1 MSKETLKRITKE
13 TVINIT
19 IDIDGTGD
27 NDIDTGIGFFNHMLE
42 ALSKH
47 SGIDMY
53 IKAEGDVDVDYHH
66 TVEDV
71 GIVLGTLIKNALKKR
86 GFNRYGYAVIPMD
99 EALVLSSID
108 ICNRCFLNFDCQLI
122 GNIGNFDTEL
132 IEEFFRALSSNLR
145 AVLHIKQLYGTNKH
159 HIAEAIFKSAAY
171 SLKSAVAQNKEVPS
185 TKGML

>member
-1 MSKETLKRITKE
+1 MKETIKRITKE

-19 IDIDGTGD
+19 IDIDGNGN

-53 IKAEGDVDVDYHH
+53 IKAEGDTDVDYHH

-71 GIVLGTLIKNALKKR
+71 GIVLGALIKKSLEKKK
-86 GFNRYGYAVIPMD
+86 GFARYGYAVIPMD

-108 ICNRCFLNFDCQLI
+108 ICNRCFLNYDCNI
-122 GNIGNFDTEL
+122 VGNIGNFDSEL
-132 IEEFFRALSSNLR
+132 IEEFFRAFANN
-145 AVLHIKQLYGTNKH
+145 AKMVLHIKQLYGTNKH
-159 HIAEAIFKSAAY
+159 HIAEAIFKSVAY
-171 SLKSAVAQNKEVPS
+171 SLKAAVSDKKETLS
-185 TKGML
+185 TKGTL